1 MPLSTMIKT
10 MKDQINDF
18 DFLTIPTKDF
28 DRINGR
34 SSNNEI
40 IDLDPDPA
48 LGNTSSSPS
57 RVDVGVNDGP
67 PLERPA
73 PPQTEIPNGPPEI
86 DVSGSNEASE
96 ADKAA
101 SWDMIFNLATQTAPR
116 VGNLKVDVS
125 SDLFIEFQ
133 KMIPDMCIESLF
145 VCRGSERLQV
155 PVGSPVSHQF
165 PLRKTISIHRQTGDI
180 HQTDIENWHNM
191 TRSQRIRAHVP
202 SKLMITA
209 FGTKQETSPIR
220 LPENRPDISPEEE
233 PPSARRADP
242 RSFNV
247 SQR

>member
-125 SDLFIEFQ
+125 SDLFVEFQ
-133 KMIPDMCIESLF
+133 KMVPDMCIESLF

-180 HQTDIENWHNM
+180 HRH
-191 TRSQRIRAHVP
+191 
-202 SKLMITA
+202 
-209 FGTKQETSPIR
+209 
-220 LPENRPDISPEEE
+220 
-233 PPSARRADP
+233 
-242 RSFNV
+242 
-247 SQR
+247 